1 MRIRVQRVRRLAVSC
16 TLALGLLGAPLAAS
30 ADDYDDEKSGH
41 PLRVVAY
48 VLYPVGF
55 LIDTLIFR
63 PVHWVGSHEPF
74 STLFGHDE
82 E

>member
-1 MRIRVQRVRRLAVSC
+1 MSC
-16 TLALGLLGAPLAAS
+16 TLALSLLSAPLAAN

-48 VLYPVGF
+48 VFYPVGL

-63 PVHWVGSHEPF
+63 PAHWLGSREPF
-74 STLFGHDE
+74 STLFGHEDE
-82 E
+82 

>member
-1 MRIRVQRVRRLAVSC
+1 MSC
-16 TLALGLLGAPLAAS
+16 TLALSLLSAPLAAS

-48 VLYPVGF
+48 VLYPVGL

-63 PVHWVGSHEPF
+63 PAHWLGSCEPF
-74 STLFGHDE
+74 STLFGHEDE
-82 E
+82 